1 MAVGPIFEREVLT
14 TPRRLSHYIMRSGFI
29 AALLVLFYSLR
40 QATIGFQD
48 VVFAGDS
55 AAFSVLVFRVFSV
68 LQLTLGLFFS
78 TVFAASLVAQEKDRK
93 TLILLLM
100 TDLRNYEL
108 AIGKL
113 FASLLNMGILLGVS
127 LPVFCFLKLLGGITW
142 EQIFWSQAIVAGS
155 TLAAGSWGCLVAFRR
170 EKTFQT
176 LATSVLGVVVFLLA
190 AHALGAAGL
199 PQATAISPYDGLFR
213 VLNPLD
219 PEIAG
224 PARVSAWTTVIFQ
237 VALAAA
243 FSTITVLRL
252 RVWNPS
258 KDVHQSLPEADD
270 VGESSEVETA
280 PEARTETELAAGGV
294 SSVRHRHVWSQPVIW
309 REMRTRAYGR
319 RMIWIKLAYVL
330 LTLVI
335 AAAAW
340 QKSLAEDSTNL
351 VLGMVSGPSFA
362 LLGVGILSLLLA
374 NAQAVTSITN
384 ERDGRTLE
392 ILLVTDL
399 RPHEFMLGKIGGAL
413 WNARE
418 MLVLPL
424 LMTIVFCGAGVIP
437 ALTVENTVYV
447 ATAFTVLTLFA
458 VALGLHAGLSY
469 DNSREAIAHS
479 LGTMFFLCV
488 GIFVFML
495 LLVEARSSF
504 AIQLQSFIL
513 FIGFGSLGLYSSL
526 TWRNPSSA
534 LTLAALLLPF
544 LTFYAITEFLL
555 GGNLGVSF
563 WICMAYGFAAVAMMV
578 PAMTDFDIALG
589 RNAQEAG

>member
-1 MAVGPIFEREVLT
+1 MALGPIFEREVLT
-14 TPRRLSHYIMRSGFI
+14 TPRRLSHYILRSGFI

-55 AAFSVLVFRVFSV
+55 AAFSMLTFRVFSV

-78 TVFAASLVAQEKDRK
+78 TLFAASLVAQEKDRK

-100 TDLRNYEL
+100 TDLRNHEL
-108 AIGKL
+108 ALGKL
-113 FASLLNMGILLGVS
+113 LASLLNMSVLLAVS
-127 LPVFCFLKLLGGITW
+127 WPVFGFLKLLGGITW
-142 EQIFWSQAIVAGS
+142 EQIIWSQAIVAGS
-155 TLAAGSWGCLVAFRR
+155 TLAAGSWGCMVAFRR

-176 LATSVLGVVVFLLA
+176 LATSVLGVVVLLLA

-199 PQATAISPYDGLFR
+199 PQVAAISPYDGLFR
-213 VLNPLD
+213 ILNPLNPD
-219 PEIAG
+219 VLG
-224 PARVSAWTTVIFQ
+224 PAKVSAWTTLAFQ
-237 VALAAA
+237 LALAILC
-243 FSTITVLRL
+243 SSVTVLRL

-258 KDVHQSLPEADD
+258 KEVYQGPPETTPADAAAEESTAAATRAQPATHRVHRQ
-270 VGESSEVETA
+270 
-280 PEARTETELAAGGV
+280 
-294 SSVRHRHVWSQPVIW
+294 VWSQPVIW

-330 LTLVI
+330 LTLLI

-340 QKSLAEDSTNL
+340 QKSASPDASGL
-351 VLGMVSGPSFA
+351 VLGMVSAPSFA

-384 ERDGRTLE
+384 ERDGKTLE

-418 MLVLPL
+418 MLILPL
-424 LMTIVFCGAGVIP
+424 LMTIAFSAAGVIP
-437 ALTVENTVYV
+437 ALTLENAVYV
-447 ATAFTVLTLFA
+447 AAAFVVLTLFA

-469 DNSREAIAHS
+469 ENSRQAIAHS

-563 WICMAYGFAAVAMMV
+563 WICMAYGFAAIAMMV

-589 RNAQEAG
+589 RNAPEGG

>member
-1 MAVGPIFEREVLT
+1 MALGPIFEREVLT
-14 TPRRLSHYIMRSGFI
+14 TPRRLSHYILRSGFI

-55 AAFSVLVFRVFSV
+55 AAFSVLAFRVFSV

-78 TVFAASLVAQEKDRK
+78 TLFAASLVSQEKDRK

-108 AIGKL
+108 ALGKL
-113 FASLLNMGILLGVS
+113 LASLLSMSVLLGVS
-127 LPVFCFLKLLGGITW
+127 WPVFCFLKLLGGVTW
-142 EQIFWSQAIVAGS
+142 EQIIWSQAIVAGS

-176 LATSVLGVVVFLLA
+176 LATSVLGVVVLLLA
-190 AHALGAAGL
+190 AHALGAAGF
-199 PQATAISPYDGLFR
+199 PQIAAISPYDGLIR
-213 VLNPLD
+213 ILNPLNPD
-219 PEIAG
+219 VPG
-224 PARVSAWTTVIFQ
+224 PAVVSAWTTVLFQ
-237 VALAAA
+237 LALAVLC
-243 FSTITVLRL
+243 STITVLRL

-258 KDVHQSLPEADD
+258 KEVYQSLPEAAPADTGAAE
-270 VGESSEVETA
+270 VSEQTEQSAAA
-280 PEARTETELAAGGV
+280 PR
-294 SSVRHRHVWSQPVIW
+294 RDHRQVWNQPVIW

-330 LTLVI
+330 LTLLI
-335 AAAAW
+335 AFSAW
-340 QKSLAEDSTNL
+340 QKSLAPDASSL

-384 ERDGRTLE
+384 ERDGKTLE

-424 LMTIVFCGAGVIP
+424 LMTVVFSIAGVIP
-437 ALTVENTVYV
+437 ALTVENAVYV
-447 ATAFTVLTLFA
+447 ATAFIVLTLFA

-469 DNSREAIAHS
+469 ENSRQAIAHS

-563 WICMAYGFAAVAMMV
+563 WVCMAYGFAAIAMMV

-589 RNAQEAG
+589 RNAPEGG

>member
-1 MAVGPIFEREVLT
+1 VALGPIFEREVLT
-14 TPRRLSHYIMRSGFI
+14 TPRRLSHYILRSGFI

-55 AAFSVLVFRVFSV
+55 AAFSVLAFRVFCV

-78 TVFAASLVAQEKDRK
+78 TLFAASLVAQEKDRK

-100 TDLRNYEL
+100 TDLRNHEL
-108 AIGKL
+108 ALGKL
-113 FASLLNMGILLGVS
+113 LASLLNMSVLLAVS
-127 LPVFCFLKLLGGITW
+127 WPVFCFLKLLGGITW
-142 EQIFWSQAIVAGS
+142 GQIIWSQAIVAAS
-155 TLAAGSWGCLVAFRR
+155 TLAAGSWGCMVAFRR

-176 LATSVLGVVVFLLA
+176 LATSVLGVVVLLLA
-190 AHALGAAGL
+190 AHALGVAGL
-199 PQATAISPYDGLFR
+199 PAAAAVSPYDGLFR
-213 VLNPLD
+213 ILNPLN
-219 PEIAG
+219 PGLLG
-224 PARVSAWTTVIFQ
+224 PATVSAWSTVLFQ
-237 VALAAA
+237 VGIAAVC
-243 FSTITVLRL
+243 SSITVLRV

-258 KDVHQSLPEADD
+258 KEVYP
-270 VGESSEVETA
+270 GPVETTSAEGETDEASLALSPGSRA
-280 PEARTETELAAGGV
+280 PQTATTARRV
-294 SSVRHRHVWSQPVIW
+294 HRHVWNQPVIW

-319 RMIWIKLAYVL
+319 RMIWIKLAYML
-330 LTLVI
+330 LTCLI

-340 QKSLAEDSTNL
+340 QKSLSPDAAGL
-351 VLGMVSGPSFA
+351 VLGMVSGPAFA

-384 ERDGRTLE
+384 ERDGKTLE

-418 MLVLPL
+418 MLILPL
-424 LMTIVFCGAGVIP
+424 VMTAAFCAAGVIP
-437 ALTVENTVYV
+437 ALTLENAVYT
-447 ATAFTVLTLFA
+447 AAAFTVLTLFA

-469 DNSREAIAHS
+469 ENSRQAIAHS

-563 WICMAYGFAAVAMMV
+563 WVCMAYGFAAISMMV

-589 RNAQEAG
+589 RNAPEGG

>member
-14 TPRRLSHYIMRSGFI
+14 TPRRLSHYVMRAGFV
-29 AALLVLFYSLR
+29 AGLLILFYSLR

-48 VVFAGDS
+48 VVFAGDVASFS
-55 AAFSVLVFRVFSV
+55 ALVFRVFAL
-68 LQLTLGLFFS
+68 LQLTLSLFFA
-78 TVFAASLVAQEKDRK
+78 TLFAASVVAQEKDRK

-108 AIGKL
+108 ALGKL
-113 FASLLNMGILLGVS
+113 LASLLNVGVLLAAS
-127 LPVFCFLKLLGGITW
+127 WPVFALLRLLGGVTW
-142 EQIFWSQAIVAGS
+142 QQILWSQAIVCAA
-155 TLAAGSWGCLVAFRR
+155 TLAAGAWGSLVAFWR

-176 LATSVLGVVVFLLA
+176 IAISVLGVVLFLLA
-190 AHALGAAGL
+190 AHGLGVILGGAAAVL
-199 PQATAISPYDGLFR
+199 SPYDGLLR

-219 PEIAG
+219 VNHPG
-224 PARVSAWTTVIFQ
+224 VLQVSAVSTVVSMLVLAGGLSIF
-237 VALAAA
+237 
-243 FSTITVLRL
+243 TVVMLR
-252 RVWNPS
+252 RWNPS
-258 KDVHQSLPEADD
+258 KEVYQGVLEAAVPGVAEDAAA
-270 VGESSEVETA
+270 E
-280 PEARTETELAAGGV
+280 EARIPSTVVAGAQ
-294 SSVRHRHVWSQPVIW
+294 RKHRRVWDQPVIW

-319 RMIWIKLAYVL
+319 RMIWIKLCYVL
-330 LTLVI
+330 LAVLV
-335 AAAAW
+335 AAASW
-340 QKSLAEDSTNL
+340 VRPEGGTGDGGL
-351 VLGMVSGPSFA
+351 VLGMVSAPSFA
-362 LLGVGILSLLLA
+362 VLGIGILSLLLS

-399 RPHEFMLGKIGGAL
+399 RPWEFMFGKIGGAV

-418 MLVLPL
+418 MLLLPL
-424 LMTIVFCGAGVIP
+424 LLVGALCAGGVIP
-437 ALTVENTVYV
+437 QLTAENAIYV
-447 ATAFTVLTLFA
+447 SVGYTVLTLFA

-469 DNSREAIAHS
+469 ENSRQAIAHS

-526 TWRNPSSA
+526 THRNPSNA
-534 LTLAALLLPF
+534 LTMASLLLPF

-555 GGNLGVSF
+555 GGNLGVCF

-578 PAMTDFDIALG
+578 PAMNDFDIALG
-589 RNAQEAG
+589 RNAQE

>member
-14 TPRRLSHYIMRSGFI
+14 TPRRLSHYIMRAGFV
-29 AALLVLFYSLR
+29 AGLLILFYSLR

-48 VVFAGDS
+48 VVFAGDVASFS
-55 AAFSVLVFRVFSV
+55 ALVFRVFAL
-68 LQLTLGLFFS
+68 LQLTLSLFFA
-78 TVFAASLVAQEKDRK
+78 TLFAASVVAQEKDRK

-108 AIGKL
+108 ALGKL
-113 FASLLNMGILLGVS
+113 LASLLNVGVLLAAS
-127 LPVFCFLKLLGGITW
+127 WPVFALLRLLGGVTW
-142 EQIFWSQAIVAGS
+142 QQILWSQAIVCAA
-155 TLAAGSWGCLVAFRR
+155 TLAAGAWGSLVAFWR

-176 LATSVLGVVVFLLA
+176 IAISVLGVAVFLLA
-190 AHALGAAGL
+190 AHGLGVLLGGAAAVL
-199 PQATAISPYDGLFR
+199 SPYDGLLK

-219 PEIAG
+219 VDRPG
-224 PARVSAWTTVIFQ
+224 VLQVSAWP
-237 VALAAA
+237 
-243 FSTITVLRL
+243 TVLAMLVLAGGLSQFTVVML
-252 RVWNPS
+252 RRWNPS
-258 KDVHQSLPEADD
+258 KEVYQGVLEAAAPGA
-270 VGESSEVETA
+270 GEDAAAE
-280 PEARTETELAAGGV
+280 EARIPSTVVAGV
-294 SSVRHRHVWSQPVIW
+294 QRKHRQVWNQPVIW

-319 RMIWIKLAYVL
+319 RMIWIKLCYVL
-330 LTLVI
+330 LAVLV
-335 AAAAW
+335 AAVSWARPE
-340 QKSLAEDSTNL
+340 SGGGGGGGL
-351 VLGMVSGPSFA
+351 VLGMVSAPAFA
-362 LLGVGILSLLLA
+362 VLGIGILSLLLS

-399 RPHEFMLGKIGGAL
+399 RPWEFMFGKIGGAV

-418 MLVLPL
+418 MLLLPL
-424 LMTIVFCGAGVIP
+424 LLVAAFCAGGVIP
-437 ALTVENTVYV
+437 QLSVENAIYV
-447 ATAFTVLTLFA
+447 SVGYTVLTLFA

-469 DNSREAIAHS
+469 ENSRQAIAHS

-526 TWRNPSSA
+526 THRNPSNA
-534 LTLAALLLPF
+534 LTMASLLLPF

-555 GGNLGVSF
+555 GGNLGVCF

-578 PAMTDFDIALG
+578 PAMNDFDIALG
-589 RNAQEAG
+589 RNAQE

>member
-1 MAVGPIFEREVLT
+1 VAVGPIFEREVLT
-14 TPRRLSHYIMRSGFI
+14 TPRRLSHYVMRAGFV
-29 AALLVLFYSLR
+29 AGLLILFYSLR

-48 VVFAGDS
+48 VVFAGDVASFS
-55 AAFSVLVFRVFSV
+55 ALVFRVFAL
-68 LQLTLGLFFS
+68 LQLTLSLFFA
-78 TVFAASLVAQEKDRK
+78 TLFAASVVAQEKDRK

-108 AIGKL
+108 ALGKL
-113 FASLLNMGILLGVS
+113 LASLLNVGVLLAAS
-127 LPVFCFLKLLGGITW
+127 WPVFALLRLLGGVTW
-142 EQIFWSQAIVAGS
+142 QQILWSQAIVCAA
-155 TLAAGSWGCLVAFRR
+155 TLAAGAWGSLVAFWR

-176 LATSVLGVVVFLLA
+176 IAISVLGVAVFLLA
-190 AHALGAAGL
+190 AHGLGVLLGGAAAVL
-199 PQATAISPYDGLFR
+199 SPYDGLLK

-219 PEIAG
+219 VDRPG
-224 PARVSAWTTVIFQ
+224 VLQVSAWP
-237 VALAAA
+237 
-243 FSTITVLRL
+243 TVLAMLVLAGGLSQFTVVML
-252 RVWNPS
+252 RRWNPS
-258 KDVHQSLPEADD
+258 KEVYQGVLEAAAPGA
-270 VGESSEVETA
+270 GEDAAAE
-280 PEARTETELAAGGV
+280 EARIPSTVVAGV
-294 SSVRHRHVWSQPVIW
+294 QRKHRQVWNQPVIW

-319 RMIWIKLAYVL
+319 RMIWIKLCYVL
-330 LTLVI
+330 LAVLV
-335 AAAAW
+335 AAVSWARPE
-340 QKSLAEDSTNL
+340 SGGGGGGGL
-351 VLGMVSGPSFA
+351 VLGMVSAPAFA
-362 LLGVGILSLLLA
+362 VLGIGILSLLLS

-399 RPHEFMLGKIGGAL
+399 RPWEFMFGKIGGAV

-418 MLVLPL
+418 MLLLPL
-424 LMTIVFCGAGVIP
+424 LLVAAFCAGGVIP
-437 ALTVENTVYV
+437 QLSVENAIYV
-447 ATAFTVLTLFA
+447 AVGYTVLTLFA

-469 DNSREAIAHS
+469 ENSRQAIAHS

-526 TWRNPSSA
+526 THRNPSNA
-534 LTLAALLLPF
+534 LTMASLLLPF

-555 GGNLGVSF
+555 GGNLGVCF

-578 PAMTDFDIALG
+578 PAMNDFDIALG
-589 RNAQEAG
+589 RNAQE

>member
-1 MAVGPIFEREVLT
+1 MALGPIFEREVLT
-14 TPRRLSHYIMRSGFI
+14 TPRRLSHYVLRSGFI

-55 AAFSVLVFRVFSV
+55 AAFSVLAFRVFSV

-78 TVFAASLVAQEKDRK
+78 TLFAASLVSQEKDRK

-108 AIGKL
+108 ALGKL
-113 FASLLNMGILLGVS
+113 LASLLSMSVLLGVS
-127 LPVFCFLKLLGGITW
+127 WPVFCFLKLLGGVTW
-142 EQIFWSQAIVAGS
+142 EQIVWSQAIVAGS

-176 LATSVLGVVVFLLA
+176 LATSVLGVVVLLLA
-190 AHALGAAGL
+190 AHALGAAGF
-199 PQATAISPYDGLFR
+199 PQIAAISPYDGLVR
-213 VLNPLD
+213 ILNPLNPD
-219 PEIAG
+219 VSG
-224 PARVSAWTTVIFQ
+224 PAVISAWTTVLFQ
-237 VALAAA
+237 LALAVLC
-243 FSTITVLRL
+243 STITVLRL

-258 KDVHQSLPEADD
+258 KEVYQSLPETVAADTGA
-270 VGESSEVETA
+270 GEVREQAEQL
-280 PEARTETELAAGGV
+280 PAGPK
-294 SSVRHRHVWSQPVIW
+294 RDHRQVWNQPVIW

-330 LTLVI
+330 LTLLI
-335 AAAAW
+335 AFSAW
-340 QKSLAEDSTNL
+340 QKSLAPEASSL

-424 LMTIVFCGAGVIP
+424 LMTVMFSVAGVIP
-437 ALTVENTVYV
+437 ALTVENAVYV
-447 ATAFTVLTLFA
+447 ATAFIVLTLFA

-469 DNSREAIAHS
+469 ENSRQAIAHS

-563 WICMAYGFAAVAMMV
+563 WVCMAYGFAAIAMMV

-589 RNAQEAG
+589 RNAPEGG

>member
-1 MAVGPIFEREVLT
+1 
-14 TPRRLSHYIMRSGFI
+14 MRAGFV
-29 AALLVLFYSLR
+29 AGLLILFYSLR

-48 VVFAGDS
+48 VVFAGDVASFS
-55 AAFSVLVFRVFSV
+55 ALVFRVFAL
-68 LQLTLGLFFS
+68 LQLTLSLFFA
-78 TVFAASLVAQEKDRK
+78 TLFAASVVAQEKDRK

-108 AIGKL
+108 ALGKL
-113 FASLLNMGILLGVS
+113 LASLLNVGVLLAAS
-127 LPVFCFLKLLGGITW
+127 WPVFALLRLLGGVTW
-142 EQIFWSQAIVAGS
+142 QQILWSQAIVCAA
-155 TLAAGSWGCLVAFRR
+155 TLAAGAWGSLVAFWR

-176 LATSVLGVVVFLLA
+176 IAISVLGVAVFLLA
-190 AHALGAAGL
+190 AHGLGVLLGGAAAVL
-199 PQATAISPYDGLFR
+199 SPYDGLLK

-219 PEIAG
+219 VDRPG
-224 PARVSAWTTVIFQ
+224 VLQVSAWP
-237 VALAAA
+237 
-243 FSTITVLRL
+243 TVLAMLVLAGGLSQFTVVML
-252 RVWNPS
+252 RRWNPS
-258 KDVHQSLPEADD
+258 KEVYQGVLEAAAPGA
-270 VGESSEVETA
+270 GEDAAAE
-280 PEARTETELAAGGV
+280 EARIPSTVVAGV
-294 SSVRHRHVWSQPVIW
+294 QRKHRQVWNQPVIW

-319 RMIWIKLAYVL
+319 RMIWIKLCYVL
-330 LTLVI
+330 LAVLV
-335 AAAAW
+335 AAVSWARPE
-340 QKSLAEDSTNL
+340 SGGGGGGGL
-351 VLGMVSGPSFA
+351 VLGMVSAPAFA
-362 LLGVGILSLLLA
+362 VLGIGILSLLLS

-399 RPHEFMLGKIGGAL
+399 RPWEFMFGKIGGAV

-418 MLVLPL
+418 MLLLPL
-424 LMTIVFCGAGVIP
+424 LLVAAFCAGGVIP
-437 ALTVENTVYV
+437 QLSVENAIYV
-447 ATAFTVLTLFA
+447 AVGYTVLTLFA

-469 DNSREAIAHS
+469 ENSRQAIAHS

-526 TWRNPSSA
+526 THRNPSNA
-534 LTLAALLLPF
+534 LTMASLLLPF

-555 GGNLGVSF
+555 GGNLGVCF

-578 PAMTDFDIALG
+578 PAMNDFDIALG
-589 RNAQEAG
+589 RNAQE

>member
-14 TPRRLSHYIMRSGFI
+14 TPRRLSHYLMRSGFV
-29 AALLVLFYSLR
+29 AALLILFYSLR

-48 VVFAGDS
+48 IVFAGDVASFS
-55 AAFSVLVFRVFSV
+55 AMTFRVFAL
-68 LQLTLGLFFS
+68 LQLTLSLFFS
-78 TVFAASLVAQEKDRK
+78 TLFSASLVAQEKDRR

-108 AIGKL
+108 SVGKL
-113 FASLLNMGILLGVS
+113 LASLLNVGVLLAVS
-127 LPVFCFLKLLGGITW
+127 WPVFCFLKLLGGVTW
-142 EQIFWSQAIVAGS
+142 EQILWSQAIVLSA
-155 TLAAGSWGCLVAFRR
+155 TLAAGSWGCLVAFWR

-176 LATSVLGVVVFLLA
+176 LAISVLGVVVFLLA
-190 AHALGAAGL
+190 AHGLGVAVDRSL
-199 PQATAISPYDGLFR
+199 TAISPYDGLLR
-213 VLNPLD
+213 VLNP
-219 PEIAG
+219 PELRQLGIV
-224 PARVSAWTTVIFQ
+224 RVSAWTSVLVQ
-237 VALAAA
+237 LGLAGGLITA
-243 FSTITVLRL
+243 TILRL

-258 KDVHQSLPEADD
+258 KEVHQSVAED
-270 VGESSEVETA
+270 VAA
-280 PEARTETELAAGGV
+280 PAGVTETSAPAVKRE
-294 SSVRHRHVWSQPVIW
+294 HRHVWNQPVIW

-319 RMIWIKLAYVL
+319 RMIWIKLSYIV
-330 LTLVI
+330 LTLVL
-335 AAAAW
+335 AATSWNQPTIEA
-340 QKSLAEDSTNL
+340 QESL
-351 VLGMVSGPSFA
+351 VLGMVSAPAFS
-362 LLGVGILSLLLA
+362 LLGIGILSLLLC

-384 ERDGRTLE
+384 ERDGGTLQ

-399 RPHEFMLGKIGGAL
+399 RPWEFMFGKIGGAL

-418 MLVLPL
+418 MLLLPL
-424 LMTIVFCGAGVIP
+424 L
-437 ALTVENTVYV
+437 LTVAMGISGVVPGLTAENIVYV
-447 ATAFTVLTLFA
+447 GLTYTVLALFA

-469 DNSREAIAHS
+469 ENSRQAIAHS
-479 LGTMFFLCV
+479 LGTMFFLCI

-526 TWRNPSSA
+526 TYRNPSNA

-555 GGNLGVSF
+555 GGNLGVCF

-578 PAMTDFDIALG
+578 PAMNDFDIALG
-589 RNAQEAG
+589 RNAHEVR

>member
-14 TPRRLSHYIMRSGFI
+14 TPRRLSHYVMRAGFV
-29 AALLVLFYSLR
+29 AGLLILFYSLR

-48 VVFAGDS
+48 VVFAGDVASFS
-55 AAFSVLVFRVFSV
+55 ALVFRVFAL
-68 LQLTLGLFFS
+68 LQLTLSLFFA
-78 TVFAASLVAQEKDRK
+78 TLFAASVVAQEKDRK

-108 AIGKL
+108 ALGKL
-113 FASLLNMGILLGVS
+113 LASLLNVGVLLAAS
-127 LPVFCFLKLLGGITW
+127 WPVFALLRLLGGVTW
-142 EQIFWSQAIVAGS
+142 QQILWSQAIVCAA
-155 TLAAGSWGCLVAFRR
+155 TLAAGAWGSLVAFWR

-176 LATSVLGVVVFLLA
+176 IAISVLGVAVFLLA
-190 AHALGAAGL
+190 AHGLGVLLGGAAAVL
-199 PQATAISPYDGLFR
+199 SPYDGLLK

-219 PEIAG
+219 VDRPG
-224 PARVSAWTTVIFQ
+224 VLQVSAWP
-237 VALAAA
+237 
-243 FSTITVLRL
+243 TVLAMLVLAGGLSQFTVVML
-252 RVWNPS
+252 RRWNPS
-258 KDVHQSLPEADD
+258 KEVYQGVLEAAAPGA
-270 VGESSEVETA
+270 GEDAAAE
-280 PEARTETELAAGGV
+280 EARIPSTVVAGV
-294 SSVRHRHVWSQPVIW
+294 QRKHRQVWNQPVIW

-319 RMIWIKLAYVL
+319 RMIWIKLCYVL
-330 LTLVI
+330 LAVLV
-335 AAAAW
+335 AAVSWARPE
-340 QKSLAEDSTNL
+340 SGGGGGGGL
-351 VLGMVSGPSFA
+351 VLGMVSAPAFA
-362 LLGVGILSLLLA
+362 VLGIGILSLLLS

-399 RPHEFMLGKIGGAL
+399 RPWEFMFGKIGGAV

-418 MLVLPL
+418 MLLLPL
-424 LMTIVFCGAGVIP
+424 LLVAAFCAGGVIP
-437 ALTVENTVYV
+437 QLSVENAIYV
-447 ATAFTVLTLFA
+447 SVGYTVLTLFA

-469 DNSREAIAHS
+469 ENSRQAIAHS

-526 TWRNPSSA
+526 THRNPSNA
-534 LTLAALLLPF
+534 LTMASLLLPF

-555 GGNLGVSF
+555 GGNLGVCF

-578 PAMTDFDIALG
+578 PAMNDFDIALG
-589 RNAQEAG
+589 RNAQE